1 MTSVPNLSI
10 LSQKLANPLPNLSL
24 HFLIGIPFFV
34 NRCVNVLKL
43 LNIKWLGFL
52 KGFQRVSR
60 GFPEGSWGFPTAVM
74 LELGRPGGATGLLTL
89 FQLGEGRADY
99 SHLLLMAPQ
108 KFFTFQH
115 HCLAVKLNSIETYG
129 PQLFGWNNLILGIV
143 LPIHV

>member
-43 LNIKWLGFL
+43 LNIKQLGVL

-60 GFPEGSWGFPTAVM
+60 GFPEGFQRVSRGFPEGFLRVPVTAIDNF
-74 LELGRPGGATGLLTL
+74 L
-89 FQLGEGRADY
+89 FFL
-99 SHLLLMAPQ
+99 
-108 KFFTFQH
+108 
-115 HCLAVKLNSIETYG
+115 C
-129 PQLFGWNNLILGIV
+129 
-143 LPIHV
+143 